1 MSKTVDERVVSM
13 QFDNRRF
20 ERNVKTSMGTIKKLK
35 NSLNFEET
43 SKSLEELDKQAKNVD
58 MKTLSK
64 NADSVKLKFTA
75 LQVVAVRA
83 LTRIADSAMNAG
95 KKIVAS
101 LSTDQI
107 SAGWSKF
114 EQKTASVQ
122 TIMNSTGKSIDEVSK
137 YLDTLMWY
145 SDQTSYG
152 FTDMTS
158 ALAQMTSAGG
168 DIDKIIPLIMG
179 VANATAFAGKG
190 AAEFSRVM
198 YNLNQSYSLG
208 YLQSLDWKSLEFA
221 GAASKQLKQTL
232 IDVGREL
239 GKIGDEVT
247 VDNFMTTL
255 ATRWADKEVMEK
267 AFGRFAVF
275 TQAVKDAV
283 DRGEYKTAEEAIAA
297 LSDKYEELGVKAFTA
312 AQEAKSFSEAMNAVK
327 DAVSSGWM
335 QSFEII
341 FGNYQEA
348 KKVWSSVYN
357 MLYDAFASGI
367 DTRNEILTKVFAKS
381 GWDDIIDQGIINE
394 EAYTNT
400 IIKNAKKLKF
410 PIEELIKQ
418 EGSLQNVIS
427 KGLIPVDILDKS
439 IIDLAD
445 SYSLL
450 SDEDLKIAGYTKEQI
465 ENFRKL
471 ADGIKDGKVSLD
483 EFYENIDKLSGRDLL
498 LESINNIFEA
508 ASNVVNIV
516 KEAFNEVFVPFDN
529 DEKAQKIYNL
539 IEALKLFTEKLK
551 LTEEQ
556 SSKLKNVFKG
566 LFDVVDVILYILKT
580 VKNIL
585 YETIK
590 STFGLGKGILD
601 VVSSIGKFL
610 SSIAGLIKKSTILKN
625 IFDTIKNILVI
636 ITDITITLTKM
647 ILGPLSNIIE
657 FINGLFNDFDTT
669 IAEIGT
675 TIKNFYNN
683 FVDVIKESKIFRKI
697 IESIQNIFKNVIN
710 IVAEVGKTIFKLFSK
725 VFSLKISFEAIG
737 EAISY
742 AAKCISKFATS
753 IINVIKESKFVETI
767 FGSIKI
773 SIELLIKFIIQIFS
787 TLGTV
792 LKATFGSIYGFIE
805 FVTNVF
811 TNVLTFLT
819 KVLSGI
825 QKIFKIFIDSN
836 VTVLEFIIGIFKNI
850 WNFLESVLNK
860 IINWFSNLVE
870 SFKNG
875 SIKFTDVLKNVLI
888 AGIISA
894 LTFLIVKLATLP
906 VKALDSFFG
915 GVGEACKAFTK
926 SMKAIVNPLI
936 TIATAVMMLVASIIA
951 LTFIDKTKLRE
962 AMSIIVITFGILS
975 LMTKLIASTSI
986 FSGIANF
993 KTGYG
998 IYKAL
1003 SSIKNI
1009 AFALLLIVPALSIL
1023 SSINKDKLLKGLFS
1037 MIAILG
1043 TFSLVILSL
1052 SKIKIDNILDIHK
1065 KVSVLYNL
1073 SFALITMSIPLK
1085 ILGTKDWN
1093 KFGTSLISIT
1103 VILGLFSLLLFV
1115 LKQIKIDKIF
1125 DIHKKIGVLY
1135 NLSLAL
1141 VALTIPLKIL
1151 ASTDWS
1157 KISDKELYILA
1168 GIITA
1173 LAAVVT
1179 ALSLIGS
1186 VGSKGNKTKIGLKNL
1201 TNTISN
1207 TNTLLDLDIDTKSLS
1222 KIPYLISVS
1231 ALLISLAGSI
1241 VLLVESYQKIGLK
1254 GLLIVGAVLTV
1265 LLGVIIG
1272 FMGSVKA
1279 LAPNIKGS
1287 LSAIAYISII
1297 SGFILILAESIALL
1311 ANSYKKVGVKDLLIV
1326 GAILTVLLGVI
1337 VGFAA
1342 SIKTLAPSVKTSW
1355 SAITYVSIM
1364 SGLIL
1369 LLAGNITLL
1378 VNSYQKIGVK
1388 GLLIVESVLATLL
1401 GIIIGFIASIRT
1413 LVTDI
1418 KASWSAIGYIS
1429 IMSGLILSL
1438 TGSMLLLSL
1447 IDWKKVLSASVA
1459 ILAIGLVLSGLMATL
1474 MMVKKLG
1481 NNGMQSKTL
1490 MEFAGSI
1497 AILSSS
1503 LMLLI
1508 APLLA
1513 LSMLNW
1519 PQILSGLAG
1528 MAVVLISLTAAA
1540 SIISKTKADES
1551 LKSLAN
1557 ALLKISLAVIAITSS
1572 ILIVVLAMKL
1582 LSNMISETTIE
1593 KIAEMAAAIGAAIV
1607 SLLLSILATLA
1618 DSMPQLVEILVKI
1631 FYYLNEA
1638 IVKIV
1643 PIITKGILDIILKVL
1658 NQLIVYIPLVIAKIL
1673 DLVIVITNTL
1683 ALYIPKLLI
1692 STVLDFIATVLENV
1706 LKSVIKYI
1714 VEFLTR
1720 IVDEVKN
1727 IDPNF
1732 LVNLLDSLKCINSIM
1747 LQLIES
1753 SLLIPLA
1760 MPAAVALL
1768 SFIGELALILGAI
1781 CKLNEWFNL
1790 ESTAN
1795 NVSSALEA
1803 IGKAIGN
1810 FIGGIL
1816 GGITASF
1823 SLIAL
1828 PALGTALSDF
1838 MTNIKGFIDGL
1849 DLINPKIFENGMN
1862 LIKLI
1867 TTIIATS
1874 FINSILNFV
1883 SSFAGK
1889 GKDSMTK
1896 FANNIAKFG
1905 EGLKEFDKSTKN
1917 IDANKVK
1924 KASESG
1930 VLLAEMTEK
1939 ISKEGGLAQ
1948 VFCGTADF
1956 GKFAKNIASYG
1967 EALKSFEESTR
1978 GVSFDQVEPA
1988 ARAGRTF
1995 AEMVSNI
2002 PNTDGWMQ
2010 TIEGF
2015 PNFEKFSK
2023 NIGLFGLSLKVFEES
2038 TLGMSF
2044 STIEPATK
2052 AGLAFANMVHHLPLT
2067 DGDVQRLVGF
2077 KNFESF
2083 NNNIAGFGES
2093 LLRFYNK
2100 ISILGAY
2107 DLSRIEKAS
2116 NSLFTLVNVFSTV
2129 YDIFIG
2135 EYANA
2140 FKIEEVY
2147 EKFPYMLTEIG
2158 NGIYEFWKALKD
2170 IDVNNLDTV
2179 IKVSD
2184 AFHKLFNSLTIY
2196 GINNYSEIVD
2206 GINVIY
2212 EYITKLSEAILNYY
2226 YTVKNMDANTLET
2239 KTKELFEVFNKTV
2252 TEFADPL
2259 RNNKLYTDFKDYGEF
2274 IGNAIMD
2281 GIRESL
2287 SKGMDLLDDDIGDNV
2302 IVIKPVLDLTNFK
2315 SGVSDM
2321 DNMISL
2327 RTPNRTI
2334 NNANSINSI
2343 IEQNQNNGNG
2353 DLLSAIK
2360 GLSNKLDNLSGDTY
2374 NINGITYDD
2383 GSAVQDAI
2391 KTLVRAA
2398 KIKGR
2403 V

>member
-43 SKSLEELDKQAKNVD
+43 SKSLEELDKQAKNVN

-83 LTRIADSAMNAG
+83 LTRIADSAMNVG

-168 DIDKIIPLIMG
+168 DIEKIIPLIMG

-267 AFGRFAVF
+267 AFGRFAIF

-283 DRGEYKTAEEAIAA
+283 DRGEYRTAEEAIAA
-297 LSDKYEELGVKAFTA
+297 LSDQYEELGVKAFTA

-348 KKVWSSVYN
+348 KKVWSSIYN
-357 MLYDAFASGI
+357 MLYDTFASGI

-516 KEAFNEVFVPFDN
+516 KEAFNEVFMPFDN

-566 LFDVVDVILYILKT
+566 LFDVVDAILYILKT

-590 STFGLGKGILD
+590 STFGLGNGILD

-636 ITDITITLTKM
+636 TTDITVTLTKM
-647 ILGPLSNIIE
+647 VLGPLSNIIE
-657 FINGLFNDFDTT
+657 FINGLFTDFGTT
-669 IAEIGT
+669 IAEIGKT
-675 TIKNFYNN
+675 AKEFYNN
-683 FVDVIKESKIFRKI
+683 FVNIIKESKIFGKI
-697 IESIQNIFKNVIN
+697 IESIRNILKNVIN
-710 IVAEVGKTIFKLFSK
+710 IVVEVGKTIFKLFSK
-725 VFSLKISFEAIG
+725 VFDLKISFEAIG

-742 AAKCISKFATS
+742 AAKCINKFATS
-753 IINVIKESKFVETI
+753 IINVIKESKFLETI

-773 SIELLIKFIIQIFS
+773 SIELLVKFIIQIFS

-906 VKALDSFFG
+906 SEALNKFFG
-915 GVGEACKAFTK
+915 GIGDACTSFAKKMK
-926 SMKAIVNPLI
+926 SNINPLM
-936 TIATAVMMLVASIIA
+936 TISKSILILVASIIA
-951 LTFIDKTKLRE
+951 LSLIDKTKLQE
-962 AMSIIVITFGILS
+962 TIANIVIIFGILT

-986 FSGIANF
+986 FSGIDNF
-993 KTGYG
+993 KKGYG

-1003 SSIKNI
+1003 SSIQTI
-1009 AFALLLIVPALSIL
+1009 AFALLLITAPLAIL
-1023 SSINKDKLLKGLFS
+1023 GSMNKDKLMQGLYA
-1037 MIAILG
+1037 MIIILES
-1043 TFSLVILSL
+1043 FVLVLLSL
-1052 SKIKIDNILDIHK
+1052 SKIKGHTAKTYNKTISI
-1065 KVSVLYNL
+1065 LYNL
-1073 SFALITMSIPLK
+1073 AFGLVAMSIPLK
-1085 ILGTKDWN
+1085 MLGTKNWTE
-1093 KFGTSLISIT
+1093 FGTSLISLT
-1103 VILGLFSLLLFV
+1103 VILGLFSLLLFT
-1115 LKQIKIDKIF
+1115 LTKIKMNNINNI
-1125 DIHKKIGVLY
+1125 KKKVNILY
-1135 NLSLAL
+1135 NLAFGLT
-1141 VALTIPLKIL
+1141 ALTLPLAIVTAIL
-1151 ASTDWS
+1151 TKTDRS
-1157 KISDKELYILA
+1157 KVSDKALYTLA
-1168 GIITA
+1168 GVITA
-1173 LAAVVT
+1173 LAVVMV
-1179 ALSLIGS
+1179 ALSFI
-1186 VGSKGNKTKIGLKNL
+1186 GSKGNKTKVGLKNI
-1201 TNTISN
+1201 N
-1207 TNTLLDLDIDTKSLS
+1207 NTLLSFNTESLNKVATMIAMS
-1222 KIPYLISVS
+1222 T
-1231 ALLISLAGSI
+1231 LLLALAGSI
-1241 VLLVESYQKIGLK
+1241 ALLVNAYQKIGTK
-1254 GLLIVGAVLTV
+1254 GLLI
-1265 LLGVIIG
+1265 I
-1272 FMGSVKA
+1272 
-1279 LAPNIKGS
+1279 
-1287 LSAIAYISII
+1287 SAI
-1297 SGFILILAESIALL
+1297 LI
-1311 ANSYKKVGVKDLLIV
+1311 G
-1326 GAILTVLLGVI
+1326 LLGVI
-1337 VGFAA
+1337 VAFVA
-1342 SIKTLAPSVKTSW
+1342 SIRKLTTDIKSSWTSIGYI
-1355 SAITYVSIM
+1355 AIM

-1369 LLAGNITLL
+1369 A
-1378 VNSYQKIGVK
+1378 
-1388 GLLIVESVLATLL
+1388 
-1401 GIIIGFIASIRT
+1401 
-1413 LVTDI
+1413 
-1418 KASWSAIGYIS
+1418 
-1429 IMSGLILSL
+1429 L
-1438 TGSMLLLSL
+1438 TSSMLLLSL
-1447 IDWKKVLSASVA
+1447 INWKKVLTASVA

-1474 MMVKKLG
+1474 MMVKKFG
-1481 NNGMQSKTL
+1481 SRGMQSKTL
-1490 MEFAGSI
+1490 IEFAKAI
-1497 AILSSS
+1497 VILSSS
-1503 LMLLI
+1503 LMMI
-1508 APLLA
+1508 TVPLLA
-1513 LSMLNW
+1513 LSLLSW
-1519 PQILSGLAG
+1519 DQILTGLAG
-1528 MAVVLISLTAAA
+1528 MAMMLVSVAAA
-1540 SIISKTKADES
+1540 AMLIGQAKVDTTLATVANSMFKIGIAAMAISSAILIIV
-1551 LKSLAN
+1551 
-1557 ALLKISLAVIAITSS
+1557 LAVKILGDEASNLTEKIVEVSVSLGAVIVGLLVS
-1572 ILIVVLAMKL
+1572 ILGSI
-1582 LSNMISETTIE
+1582 
-1593 KIAEMAAAIGAAIV
+1593 AAA
-1607 SLLLSILATLA
+1607 
-1618 DSMPQLVEILVKI
+1618 MPQIVEILVRII
-1631 FYYLNEA
+1631 FYLNEA

-1643 PIITKGILDIILKVL
+1643 PIITKGILDILIKVL
-1658 NQLIVYIPLVIAKIL
+1658 EQLIVYIPLIVAKLLDLIIKITDVIA
-1673 DLVIVITNTL
+1673 N
-1683 ALYIPKLLI
+1683 YIPKLFV
-1692 STVLDFIATVLENV
+1692 STVLDFIATILEGV
-1706 LKSVIKYI
+1706 IRSVIQYI
-1714 VEFLTR
+1714 VEFLSR
-1720 IVDEVKN
+1720 IINEVKA

-1732 LVNLLDSLKCINSIM
+1732 LVELLDALKCINSIM
-1747 LQLIES
+1747 VQLVES

-1768 SFIGELALILGAI
+1768 TFIGELTLILGAI
-1781 CKLNEWFNL
+1781 SKLNEWFNL
-1790 ESTAN
+1790 ESIAN

-1849 DLINPKIFENGMN
+1849 ELINPKIFENGMD

-1896 FANNIAKFG
+1896 FADNIAKFG
-1905 EGLKEFDKSTKN
+1905 NGLKEFDKSTKN

-1948 VFCGTADF
+1948 VFCGTTDF
-1956 GKFAKNIASYG
+1956 GKFAKNIATYG

-1978 GVSFDQVEPA
+1978 GISFDQVEPA
-1988 ARAGRTF
+1988 ARAGRAF

-2023 NIGLFGLSLKVFEES
+2023 NIGLFGLSLKAFEES

-2044 STIEPATK
+2044 STIEPAAK
-2052 AGLAFANMVHHLPLT
+2052 AGLAFADMVEELPLT
-2067 DGDVQRLVGF
+2067 DGAIQRVVGF

-2129 YDIFIG
+2129 YDLFIG

-2140 FKIEEVY
+2140 SKIEEVY

-2158 NGIYEFWKALKD
+2158 SGIYEFWKALKD

-2179 IKVSD
+2179 IMVSD
-2184 AFHKLFNSLTIY
+2184 AFHKLFNSLMIY

-2259 RNNKLYTDFKDYGEF
+2259 RNNELYTNFKNYGEY

-2287 SKGMDLLDDDIGDNV
+2287 SKGMDLLDDGIGDNV

-2315 SGVSDM
+2315 SGVNDM

-2334 NNANSINSI
+2334 NNANSISSI

>member
-43 SKSLEELDKQAKNVD
+43 SKSLEELDKQAKNVN

-83 LTRIADSAMNAG
+83 LTRIADSAMNVG

-168 DIDKIIPLIMG
+168 DIEKIIPLIMG

-348 KKVWSSVYN
+348 KKVWSSIYN
-357 MLYDAFASGI
+357 MLYDTFASGI

-450 SDEDLKIAGYTKEQI
+450 SDEDLKIAGYTREQI

-516 KEAFNEVFVPFDN
+516 KEAFNEVFMPFDN

-566 LFDVVDVILYILKT
+566 LFDVVDAILYILKT

-590 STFGLGKGILD
+590 STFGLGNGILD

-636 ITDITITLTKM
+636 ITDITVTLTKM
-647 ILGPLSNIIE
+647 ILGPLSNIID
-657 FINGLFNDFDTT
+657 FINNLFNDFGTT
-669 IAEIGT
+669 IAEIGKT
-675 TIKNFYNN
+675 AKEFYNN
-683 FVDVIKESKIFRKI
+683 FVNIIKESKIFGKI
-697 IESIQNIFKNVIN
+697 IESIRNILKNVIN
-710 IVAEVGKTIFKLFSK
+710 IVVEVGKTIFKLFSK
-725 VFSLKISFEAIG
+725 VFDLKISFEAIG

-742 AAKCISKFATS
+742 TAKCINKFATS
-753 IINVIKESKFVETI
+753 IINVIKESKFLETI

-773 SIELLIKFIIQIFS
+773 SIELLIKFVVQIFS

-894 LTFLIVKLATLP
+894 LTFLIVKLATFP
-906 VKALDSFFG
+906 IKALDSFFG
-915 GVGEACKAFTK
+915 GIGKACTSFAKKMK
-926 SMKAIVNPLI
+926 SNINPLM
-936 TIATAVMMLVASIIA
+936 TISKSILILVASLIA
-951 LTFIDKTKLRE
+951 LSLIDKTKLQE
-962 AMSIIVITFGILS
+962 AIANIVIIFGILT

-986 FSGIANF
+986 FSGIDNF
-993 KTGYG
+993 KKGYG

-1003 SSIKNI
+1003 SSIQTI
-1009 AFALLLIVPALSIL
+1009 AFALLLMTAPLAIL
-1023 SSINKDKLLKGLFS
+1023 GSMNKDKLMQGLYT
-1037 MIAILG
+1037 MIIILES
-1043 TFSLVILSL
+1043 FVLVLLSL
-1052 SKIKIDNILDIHK
+1052 SKIKGHTAKTYNKTISI
-1065 KVSVLYNL
+1065 LYNL
-1073 SFALITMSIPLK
+1073 AFGLVAMSIPLK
-1085 ILGTKDWN
+1085 ILGTKNWTE
-1093 KFGTSLISIT
+1093 FGTSLISLT
-1103 VILGLFSLLLFV
+1103 VILGLFSLLLFT
-1115 LKQIKIDKIF
+1115 LTKIKMNNINNI
-1125 DIHKKIGVLY
+1125 KKKVNILY
-1135 NLSLAL
+1135 NLAFGLT
-1141 VALTIPLKIL
+1141 ALTLPLAIVTAIL
-1151 ASTDWS
+1151 TKTDWS
-1157 KISDKELYILA
+1157 KVSDKALYTLA
-1168 GIITA
+1168 GVITA
-1173 LAAVVT
+1173 LAVVMV
-1179 ALSLIGS
+1179 ALSFI
-1186 VGSKGNKTKIGLKNL
+1186 GSKGNKTKVGLKNI
-1201 TNTISN
+1201 N
-1207 TNTLLDLDIDTKSLS
+1207 NTLMSLNFDTKSLGKVATMIAMS
-1222 KIPYLISVS
+1222 T
-1231 ALLISLAGSI
+1231 LLLALAGSI
-1241 VLLVESYQKIGLK
+1241 ALLVNAYQKIGTK
-1254 GLLIVGAVLTV
+1254 GILI
-1265 LLGVIIG
+1265 I
-1272 FMGSVKA
+1272 
-1279 LAPNIKGS
+1279 
-1287 LSAIAYISII
+1287 SAI
-1297 SGFILILAESIALL
+1297 LI
-1311 ANSYKKVGVKDLLIV
+1311 G
-1326 GAILTVLLGVI
+1326 LLGVI
-1337 VGFAA
+1337 VAF
-1342 SIKTLAPSVKTSW
+1342 V
-1355 SAITYVSIM
+1355 
-1364 SGLIL
+1364 
-1369 LLAGNITLL
+1369 
-1378 VNSYQKIGVK
+1378 
-1388 GLLIVESVLATLL
+1388 
-1401 GIIIGFIASIRT
+1401 ASIRK

-1418 KASWSAIGYIS
+1418 KSSWTAIGYIS

-1447 IDWKKVLSASVA
+1447 IDWKKVLSASVG

-1481 NNGMQSKTL
+1481 KNGMQSKTL
-1490 MEFAGSI
+1490 IEFAGSV

-1513 LSMLNW
+1513 LSILNW
-1519 PQILSGLAG
+1519 SQILSGLAG

-1557 ALLKISLAVIAITSS
+1557 AILKISLAVIAITSS
-1572 ILIVVLAMKL
+1572 ILIAVVAMKL
-1582 LSNMISETTIE
+1582 LGDTISENTIE
-1593 KIAEMAAAIGAAIV
+1593 KIAKIAAAIGAAIAT
-1607 SLLLSILATLA
+1607 LLLSILATLA

-1643 PIITKGILDIILKVL
+1643 PIITKGILDIIIKVL
-1658 NQLIVYIPLVIAKIL
+1658 DQLIVYIPLVIAKIL

-1706 LKSVIKYI
+1706 LKSVIKFI

-1720 IVDEVKN
+1720 IVNEVKN

-1768 SFIGELALILGAI
+1768 TFIGELSLILGAI
-1781 CKLNEWFNL
+1781 SKLNEWFNL
-1790 ESTAN
+1790 ESIAN
-1795 NVSSALEA
+1795 NVSSVLEA

-1816 GGITASF
+1816 GGATASF

-1828 PALGTALSDF
+1828 PTLGNALSSF
-1838 MTNIKGFIDGL
+1838 MINLKEFITGLESIKPDSI
-1849 DLINPKIFENGMN
+1849 KNGMD

-1867 TTIIATS
+1867 TIITATS
-1874 FINSILNFV
+1874 FINSIFDFV
-1883 SSFAGK
+1883 SSFTGN
-1889 GKDSMTK
+1889 DSMTK
-1896 FANNIAKFG
+1896 FANNISKFG

-1924 KASESG
+1924 QASEAG
-1930 VLLAEMTEK
+1930 ILLAKMTEK
-1939 ISKEGGLAQ
+1939 ITKEGGLAQ

-1956 GKFAKNIASYG
+1956 AKFAENIATYG
-1967 EALKSFEESTR
+1967 KALKSFEESTR

-1988 ARAGRTF
+1988 ARAGKLF
-1995 AEMVSNI
+1995 SEMINNI
-2002 PNTDGWMQ
+2002 PVTNGWQ
-2010 TIEGF
+2010 QIVDGF
-2015 PNFEKFSK
+2015 PNFEEFSK
-2023 NIGLFGLSLKVFEES
+2023 NIGSFGTSLKIFANETKGV
-2038 TLGMSF
+2038 SF
-2044 STIEPATK
+2044 DNAVPAAE
-2052 AGLAFANMVHHLPLT
+2052 AGTAFAEMIKALPDT
-2067 DGDVQRLVGF
+2067 GGIKQEWFGEKDFAQF
-2077 KNFESF
+2077 NKN
-2083 NNNIAGFGES
+2083 IVGFGEA
-2093 LLRFYNK
+2093 LIAFYNK

-2116 NSLFTLVNVFSTV
+2116 NSLTIIVLLITTIYGFFLKN
-2129 YDIFIG
+2129 YDFFLGLQTINDILPSIFASIG
-2135 EYANA
+2135 
-2140 FKIEEVY
+2140 K
-2147 EKFPYMLTEIG
+2147 
-2158 NGIYEFWKALKD
+2158 GIYELCEALKNVD
-2170 IDVNNLDTV
+2170 ISEFDTV
-2179 IKVSD
+2179 AALSD
-2184 AFHKLFNSLTIY
+2184 SFTNILISYASIGKNSSDFISGISIITI
-2196 GINNYSEIVD
+2196 
-2206 GINVIY
+2206 
-2212 EYITKLSEAILNYY
+2212 YITKLSEAMLNYY
-2226 YTVKNMDANTLET
+2226 NIVKNIDANTLET
-2239 KTKELFEVFNKTV
+2239 KTKEFFEAFNKTII
-2252 TEFADPL
+2252 EFADPL
-2259 RNNKLYTDFKDYGEF
+2259 RNNDLYTNFKDYGEY

-2287 SKGMDLLDDDIGDNV
+2287 SKGMDLLDDGIGDNV
-2302 IVIKPVLDLTNFK
+2302 IAIKPVLDLTNFK
-2315 SGVSDM
+2315 SGVNDM
-2321 DNMISL
+2321 DNIISL

>member
-43 SKSLEELDKQAKNVD
+43 SKSLEELDKQAKNVN

-83 LTRIADSAMNAG
+83 LTRIADSAMNVG

-168 DIDKIIPLIMG
+168 DIEKIIPLIMG

-348 KKVWSSVYN
+348 KKVWSSIYN
-357 MLYDAFASGI
+357 MLYDTFASGI

-516 KEAFNEVFVPFDN
+516 KEAFNEVFMPFDN

-566 LFDVVDVILYILKT
+566 LFDVVDTILYILKT

-590 STFGLGKGILD
+590 STFGLGNGILD

-636 ITDITITLTKM
+636 ITDITVTLTKM
-647 ILGPLSNIIE
+647 ILGPLSNIID
-657 FINGLFNDFDTT
+657 FINNLFNDFGTT
-669 IAEIGT
+669 IAEIGKT
-675 TIKNFYNN
+675 AKEFYNN
-683 FVDVIKESKIFRKI
+683 FVNIIKESKIFGKI
-697 IESIQNIFKNVIN
+697 IESIQNILKNVIN
-710 IVAEVGKTIFKLFSK
+710 IVVEVGKTIFKLFSK
-725 VFSLKISFEAIG
+725 VFDLKISFEAIG

-742 AAKCISKFATS
+742 AAKCINKFATS
-753 IINVIKESKFVETI
+753 IINVIKESKFLETI

-773 SIELLIKFIIQIFS
+773 SIELLVKFIIQIFS

-805 FVTNVF
+805 FVTNIF

-836 VTVLEFIIGIFKNI
+836 ITILEFIIGIFKNI

-894 LTFLIVKLATLP
+894 LTFLIVKLATFP
-906 VKALDSFFG
+906 IKALDSFFG
-915 GVGEACKAFTK
+915 GIGKACTSFAKKMK
-926 SMKAIVNPLI
+926 SNINPLM
-936 TIATAVMMLVASIIA
+936 TISKSILILVASLIA
-951 LTFIDKTKLRE
+951 LSLIDKTKLQE
-962 AMSIIVITFGILS
+962 VIANIVIIFGILT

-986 FSGIANF
+986 FSGIDNF
-993 KTGYG
+993 KKGYG

-1003 SSIKNI
+1003 SSIKTI
-1009 AFALLLIVPALSIL
+1009 AFALLLITAPL
-1023 SSINKDKLLKGLFS
+1023 
-1037 MIAILG
+1037 AILG
-1043 TFSLVILSL
+1043 SMNKDRLMQGLYAMIIILESFVLVLLSL
-1052 SKIKIDNILDIHK
+1052 SQIKGHTAKTYNKTISI
-1065 KVSVLYNL
+1065 LYNL
-1073 SFALITMSIPLK
+1073 AFGLVTMSIPLK
-1085 ILGTKDWN
+1085 ILGTKNWTE
-1093 KFGTSLISIT
+1093 FGTSLISLT
-1103 VILGLFSLLLFV
+1103 VILGLFSLLLFT
-1115 LKQIKIDKIF
+1115 LTKIKTNNINNI
-1125 DIHKKIGVLY
+1125 KKKVNILY
-1135 NLSLAL
+1135 NLAFGLT
-1141 VALTIPLKIL
+1141 ALTLPLAIVTAIL
-1151 ASTDWS
+1151 TKTDWS
-1157 KISDKELYILA
+1157 KVSDKALYTLA
-1168 GIITA
+1168 GVITA
-1173 LAAVVT
+1173 LAVVMV
-1179 ALSLIGS
+1179 ALSFI
-1186 VGSKGNKTKIGLKNL
+1186 GSKGNKTKVGLKNI
-1201 TNTISN
+1201 N
-1207 TNTLLDLDIDTKSLS
+1207 NTLMSLNFDTKSLGKVATMIAMS
-1222 KIPYLISVS
+1222 T
-1231 ALLISLAGSI
+1231 LLLALAGSI
-1241 VLLVESYQKIGLK
+1241 ALLVNAYQKIGTK
-1254 GLLIVGAVLTV
+1254 GILIISAVL
-1265 LLGVIIG
+1265 IG
-1272 FMGSVKA
+1272 
-1279 LAPNIKGS
+1279 
-1287 LSAIAYISII
+1287 
-1297 SGFILILAESIALL
+1297 
-1311 ANSYKKVGVKDLLIV
+1311 
-1326 GAILTVLLGVI
+1326 
-1337 VGFAA
+1337 
-1342 SIKTLAPSVKTSW
+1342 
-1355 SAITYVSIM
+1355 
-1364 SGLIL
+1364 
-1369 LLAGNITLL
+1369 
-1378 VNSYQKIGVK
+1378 
-1388 GLLIVESVLATLL
+1388 LL
-1401 GIIIGFIASIRT
+1401 GIIVAFVASIRK

-1418 KASWSAIGYIS
+1418 KSSWTAIGYIS

-1447 IDWKKVLSASVA
+1447 IDWKKVLSASVG

-1481 NNGMQSKTL
+1481 KNGMQSKTL
-1490 MEFAGSI
+1490 IEFAGSV

-1513 LSMLNW
+1513 LSILNW
-1519 PQILSGLAG
+1519 SQILSGLAG

-1557 ALLKISLAVIAITSS
+1557 AILKISLAVIAITSS
-1572 ILIVVLAMKL
+1572 ILIAVVAMKL
-1582 LSNMISETTIE
+1582 LGDTISENTIE
-1593 KIAEMAAAIGAAIV
+1593 KIAKIAAAIGAAIAT
-1607 SLLLSILATLA
+1607 LLLSILATLA

-1643 PIITKGILDIILKVL
+1643 PIITKGILDIIIKVL
-1658 NQLIVYIPLVIAKIL
+1658 DQLIVYIPLVIAKIL
-1673 DLVIVITNTL
+1673 DLVIVITKTL

-1706 LKSVIKYI
+1706 LKSVIKFI

-1720 IVDEVKN
+1720 IVNEVKN

-1768 SFIGELALILGAI
+1768 TFIGELSLILGAI
-1781 CKLNEWFNL
+1781 SKLNEWFNL
-1790 ESTAN
+1790 ESIAN
-1795 NVSSALEA
+1795 NVSSVLEA

-1816 GGITASF
+1816 GGATASF

-1828 PALGTALSDF
+1828 PTLGNALSSF
-1838 MTNIKGFIDGL
+1838 MINLKEFITGLESIKPDSI
-1849 DLINPKIFENGMN
+1849 KNGMD

-1867 TTIIATS
+1867 TIITATS
-1874 FINSILNFV
+1874 FINSIFDFV
-1883 SSFAGK
+1883 SSFTGN
-1889 GKDSMTK
+1889 DSMTK
-1896 FANNIAKFG
+1896 FANNISKFG

-1924 KASESG
+1924 QASEAG
-1930 VLLAEMTEK
+1930 ILLAKMTEK
-1939 ISKEGGLAQ
+1939 ITKEGGLAQ

-1956 GKFAKNIASYG
+1956 AKFAENIATYG
-1967 EALKSFEESTR
+1967 KALKSFEESTR

-1988 ARAGRTF
+1988 AKAGKLF
-1995 AEMVSNI
+1995 SEMVNNI
-2002 PNTDGWMQ
+2002 PVTNGWQ
-2010 TIEGF
+2010 QIVDGF
-2015 PNFEKFSK
+2015 PNFEEFSK
-2023 NIGLFGLSLKVFEES
+2023 NIGSFGTSLKIFANETKGV
-2038 TLGMSF
+2038 SF
-2044 STIEPATK
+2044 DNAVPAAE
-2052 AGLAFANMVHHLPLT
+2052 AGTAFAEMIKALPDT
-2067 DGDVQRLVGF
+2067 GGIKQEWFGEKDFAQF
-2077 KNFESF
+2077 NKN
-2083 NNNIAGFGES
+2083 IVGFGEA
-2093 LLRFYNK
+2093 LIAFYNK

-2116 NSLFTLVNVFSTV
+2116 NSLTIIVLLITTIYGFFLKN
-2129 YDIFIG
+2129 YDFFLGLQTINDILPSIFASIG
-2135 EYANA
+2135 
-2140 FKIEEVY
+2140 K
-2147 EKFPYMLTEIG
+2147 
-2158 NGIYEFWKALKD
+2158 GIYELCEALKNVD
-2170 IDVNNLDTV
+2170 ISEFDTV
-2179 IKVSD
+2179 AALSD
-2184 AFHKLFNSLTIY
+2184 SFTNILISYASIGKNSSDFISGISIITI
-2196 GINNYSEIVD
+2196 
-2206 GINVIY
+2206 
-2212 EYITKLSEAILNYY
+2212 YITKLSEAMLNYY
-2226 YTVKNMDANTLET
+2226 NIVKNIDANTLET
-2239 KTKELFEVFNKTV
+2239 KTKEFFEAFNKTII
-2252 TEFADPL
+2252 EFADPL
-2259 RNNKLYTDFKDYGEF
+2259 RNNDLYTNFKDYGEY

-2287 SKGMDLLDDDIGDNV
+2287 SKGMDLLDDGIGDNV

-2315 SGVSDM
+2315 SGVNDM
-2321 DNMISL
+2321 DNIISL

>member
-43 SKSLEELDKQAKNVD
+43 SKSLEELDKQAKNVN

-83 LTRIADSAMNAG
+83 LTRIADSAMNVG

-168 DIDKIIPLIMG
+168 DIEKIIPLIMG

-348 KKVWSSVYN
+348 KKVWSSIYN
-357 MLYDAFASGI
+357 MLYDTFASGI

-516 KEAFNEVFVPFDN
+516 KEAFNEVFMPFDN

-566 LFDVVDVILYILKT
+566 LFDVVDTILYILKT

-590 STFGLGKGILD
+590 STFGLGNGILD

-636 ITDITITLTKM
+636 ITDITVTLTKM
-647 ILGPLSNIIE
+647 ILGPLSNIID
-657 FINGLFNDFDTT
+657 FINNLFNDFGTT
-669 IAEIGT
+669 IAEIGKT
-675 TIKNFYNN
+675 AKEFYNN
-683 FVDVIKESKIFRKI
+683 FVNIIKESKIFGKI
-697 IESIQNIFKNVIN
+697 IESIQNILKNVIN
-710 IVAEVGKTIFKLFSK
+710 IVVEVGKTIFKLFSK
-725 VFSLKISFEAIG
+725 VFDLKISFEAIG

-742 AAKCISKFATS
+742 AAKCINKFATS
-753 IINVIKESKFVETI
+753 IINVIKESKFLETI

-773 SIELLIKFIIQIFS
+773 SIELLVKFIIQIFS

-805 FVTNVF
+805 FVTNIF

-836 VTVLEFIIGIFKNI
+836 ITILEFIIGIFKNI

-894 LTFLIVKLATLP
+894 LTFLIVKLATFP
-906 VKALDSFFG
+906 IKALDSFFG
-915 GVGEACKAFTK
+915 GIGKACTSFAKKMK
-926 SMKAIVNPLI
+926 SNINPLM
-936 TIATAVMMLVASIIA
+936 TISKSILILVASLIA
-951 LTFIDKTKLRE
+951 LSLIDKTKLQE
-962 AMSIIVITFGILS
+962 VIANIVIIFGILT

-986 FSGIANF
+986 FSGIDNF
-993 KTGYG
+993 KKGYG

-1003 SSIKNI
+1003 SSIKTI
-1009 AFALLLIVPALSIL
+1009 AFALLLITAPL
-1023 SSINKDKLLKGLFS
+1023 
-1037 MIAILG
+1037 AILG
-1043 TFSLVILSL
+1043 SMNKDRLMQGLYAMIIILESFVLVLLSL
-1052 SKIKIDNILDIHK
+1052 SQIKGHTAKTYNKTISI
-1065 KVSVLYNL
+1065 LYNL
-1073 SFALITMSIPLK
+1073 AFGLVTMSIPLK
-1085 ILGTKDWN
+1085 ILGTKNWTE
-1093 KFGTSLISIT
+1093 FGTSLISLT
-1103 VILGLFSLLLFV
+1103 VILGLFSLLLFT
-1115 LKQIKIDKIF
+1115 LTKIKTNNINNI
-1125 DIHKKIGVLY
+1125 KKKVNILY
-1135 NLSLAL
+1135 NLAFGLT
-1141 VALTIPLKIL
+1141 ALTLPLAIVTAIL
-1151 ASTDWS
+1151 TKTDWS
-1157 KISDKELYILA
+1157 KVSDKALYTLA
-1168 GIITA
+1168 GVITA
-1173 LAAVVT
+1173 LAVVMV
-1179 ALSLIGS
+1179 ALSFI
-1186 VGSKGNKTKIGLKNL
+1186 GSKGNKTKVGLKNI
-1201 TNTISN
+1201 N
-1207 TNTLLDLDIDTKSLS
+1207 NTLMSLNFDTKSLGKVATMIAMS
-1222 KIPYLISVS
+1222 T
-1231 ALLISLAGSI
+1231 LLLALAGSI
-1241 VLLVESYQKIGLK
+1241 ALLVNAYQKIGTK
-1254 GLLIVGAVLTV
+1254 GILIISAVL
-1265 LLGVIIG
+1265 IG
-1272 FMGSVKA
+1272 
-1279 LAPNIKGS
+1279 
-1287 LSAIAYISII
+1287 
-1297 SGFILILAESIALL
+1297 
-1311 ANSYKKVGVKDLLIV
+1311 
-1326 GAILTVLLGVI
+1326 
-1337 VGFAA
+1337 
-1342 SIKTLAPSVKTSW
+1342 
-1355 SAITYVSIM
+1355 
-1364 SGLIL
+1364 
-1369 LLAGNITLL
+1369 
-1378 VNSYQKIGVK
+1378 
-1388 GLLIVESVLATLL
+1388 LL
-1401 GIIIGFIASIRT
+1401 GIIVAFVASIRK

-1418 KASWSAIGYIS
+1418 KSSWTAIGYIS

-1447 IDWKKVLSASVA
+1447 IDWKKVLSASVG

-1481 NNGMQSKTL
+1481 KNGMQSKTL
-1490 MEFAGSI
+1490 IEFAGSV

-1513 LSMLNW
+1513 LSILNW
-1519 PQILSGLAG
+1519 SQILSGLAG

-1557 ALLKISLAVIAITSS
+1557 AILKISLAVIAITSS

-1582 LSNMISETTIE
+1582 LGNMISETTIE

-1607 SLLLSILATLA
+1607 TLLLSILATLA

-1643 PIITKGILDIILKVL
+1643 PIITKGILDIIIKVL
-1658 NQLIVYIPLVIAKIL
+1658 DQLIVYIPLVIAKIL
-1673 DLVIVITNTL
+1673 DLVIVITKTL

-1706 LKSVIKYI
+1706 LKSVIKFI

-1720 IVDEVKN
+1720 IVNEVKN

-1768 SFIGELALILGAI
+1768 TFIGELSLILGAI
-1781 CKLNEWFNL
+1781 SKLNEWFNL
-1790 ESTAN
+1790 ESIAN
-1795 NVSSALEA
+1795 NVSSVLEA

-1816 GGITASF
+1816 GGATASF

-1828 PALGTALSDF
+1828 PTLGNALSSF
-1838 MTNIKGFIDGL
+1838 MINLKEFITGLESIKPDSI
-1849 DLINPKIFENGMN
+1849 KNGMD

-1867 TTIIATS
+1867 TIITATS
-1874 FINSILNFV
+1874 FINSIFDFV
-1883 SSFAGK
+1883 SSFTGN
-1889 GKDSMTK
+1889 DSMTK
-1896 FANNIAKFG
+1896 FANNISKFG

-1924 KASESG
+1924 QASEAG
-1930 VLLAEMTEK
+1930 ILLAKMTEK
-1939 ISKEGGLAQ
+1939 ITKEGGLAQ

-1956 GKFAKNIASYG
+1956 AKFAENIATYG
-1967 EALKSFEESTR
+1967 KALKSFEESTR

-1988 ARAGRTF
+1988 AKAGKLF
-1995 AEMVSNI
+1995 SEMVNNI
-2002 PNTDGWMQ
+2002 PVTNGWQ
-2010 TIEGF
+2010 QIVDGF
-2015 PNFEKFSK
+2015 PNFEEFSK
-2023 NIGLFGLSLKVFEES
+2023 NIGSFGTSLKIFANETKGV
-2038 TLGMSF
+2038 SF
-2044 STIEPATK
+2044 DNAVPAAE
-2052 AGLAFANMVHHLPLT
+2052 AGTAFAEMIKALPDT
-2067 DGDVQRLVGF
+2067 GGIKQEWFGEKDFAQF
-2077 KNFESF
+2077 NKN
-2083 NNNIAGFGES
+2083 IVGFGEA
-2093 LLRFYNK
+2093 LIAFYNK

-2116 NSLFTLVNVFSTV
+2116 NSLTIIVLLITTIYGFFLKN
-2129 YDIFIG
+2129 YDFFLGLQTINDILPSIFASIG
-2135 EYANA
+2135 
-2140 FKIEEVY
+2140 K
-2147 EKFPYMLTEIG
+2147 
-2158 NGIYEFWKALKD
+2158 GIYELCEALKNVD
-2170 IDVNNLDTV
+2170 ISEFDTV
-2179 IKVSD
+2179 AALSD
-2184 AFHKLFNSLTIY
+2184 SFTNILISYASIGKNSSDFISGISIITI
-2196 GINNYSEIVD
+2196 
-2206 GINVIY
+2206 
-2212 EYITKLSEAILNYY
+2212 YITKLSEAMLNYY
-2226 YTVKNMDANTLET
+2226 NIVKNIDANTLET
-2239 KTKELFEVFNKTV
+2239 KTKEFFEAFNKTII
-2252 TEFADPL
+2252 EFADPL
-2259 RNNKLYTDFKDYGEF
+2259 RNNDLYTNFKDYGEY

-2287 SKGMDLLDDDIGDNV
+2287 SKGMDLLDDGIGDNV

-2315 SGVSDM
+2315 SGVNDM
-2321 DNMISL
+2321 DNIISL